1 MTSTKR
7 DLLIAFLRER
17 VSERVSVPID
27 EIDLDTNLV
36 SIGMRSLDAVLISG
50 QLEDE
55 FQVEIDPILMFEFST
70 IGEVVANVLEKIE
83 PA

>member
-7 DLLIAFLRER
+7 DLLITFLRER
-17 VSERVSVPID
+17 VSERTRVPVE

-36 SIGMRSLDAVLISG
+36 GIGVRSIDAVLISG

-55 FQVEIDPILMFEFST
+55 FQVDIDPMLMFEFDT
-70 IGEVVANVLEKIE
+70 IGEVVENLLEKIE
-83 PA
+83 TA